1 MECSLV
7 ETVSPVLK
15 ERKSNI
21 WVLTVQFKDKVGGNA
36 LLVQWLG
43 LQALT
48 AKGPASVPG
57 WETKIVPAVQCTPKN
72 QERKH
77 KTHLFCQV

>member
-15 ERKSNI
+15 ERKNNI
-21 WVLTVQFKDKVGGNA
+21 WVLTVQFKDKFGGNA

-57 WETKIVPAVQCTPKN
+57 W
-72 QERKH
+72 
-77 KTHLFCQV
+77 